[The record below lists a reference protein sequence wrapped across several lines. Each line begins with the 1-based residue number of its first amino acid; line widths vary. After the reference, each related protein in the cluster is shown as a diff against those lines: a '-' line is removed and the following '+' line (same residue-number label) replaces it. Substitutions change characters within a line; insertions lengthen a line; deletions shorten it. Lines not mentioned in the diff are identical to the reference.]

1 MKPDISNQ
9 VCKLIVT
16 EILGTRNNLIN
27 DNDNGLHQLDAYS
40 YSDDG
45 RHLGFQW
52 TGSMEQF
59 AVSRV
64 QHWTISGETENES
77 LRETTSTTW
86 RDFCDFCA
94 SIQVKTVETYLLTK
108 GVWSGPCDPLS
119 NFLTPILLQQMELR
133 ILNLLRRLIMRY
145 ISPETDMGWFNP
157 WVGLRWI
164 GLRRVGSDFFCT
176 T

>member
-1 MKPDISNQ
+1 VKPDISNQ

-64 QHWTISGETENES
+64 QH
-77 LRETTSTTW
+77 
-86 RDFCDFCA
+86 
-94 SIQVKTVETYLLTK
+94 
-108 GVWSGPCDPLS
+108 
-119 NFLTPILLQQMELR
+119 
-133 ILNLLRRLIMRY
+133 
-145 ISPETDMGWFNP
+145 
-157 WVGLRWI
+157 
-164 GLRRVGSDFFCT
+164 
-176 T
+176 